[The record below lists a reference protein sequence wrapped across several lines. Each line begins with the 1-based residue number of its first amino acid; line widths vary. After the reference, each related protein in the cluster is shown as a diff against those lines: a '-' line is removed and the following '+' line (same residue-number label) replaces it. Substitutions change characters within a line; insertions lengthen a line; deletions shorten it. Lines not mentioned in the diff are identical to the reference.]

1 MKTQRCRECLRPGD
15 EMSFRNLIKK
25 FHVFISHFPDLKS
38 WHAYKSL
45 FFIYVALEERLRP

>member
-1 MKTQRCRECLRPGD
+1 MKTQRCRECPGD